1 MENRDVPTRYHLL
14 LQDLRQVLRQN
25 LLQYNLLLRVQ
36 VVRVLY
42 QLPRQQT
49 KAHQQNVFGCGIT

>member
-14 LQDLRQVLRQN
+14 LQVLRQVLRQN

-42 QLPRQQT
+42 QLPRRQT
-49 KAHQQNVFGCGIT
+49 KVQQQKVLGCRIT